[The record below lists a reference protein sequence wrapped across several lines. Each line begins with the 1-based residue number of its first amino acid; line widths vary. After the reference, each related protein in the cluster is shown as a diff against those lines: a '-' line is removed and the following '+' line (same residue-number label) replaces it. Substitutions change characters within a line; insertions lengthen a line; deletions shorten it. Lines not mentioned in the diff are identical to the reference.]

1 MRAMIAGHW
10 CPEVVATISFD
21 GLIGLLRFVICASE
35 IAIHQSWKKLIAF
48 DGYNRR
54 HSYFHFA
61 AILMGGVTAL
71 FGREIVALNDL
82 ISWVQEGGPIRWAWV
97 LPAAW

>member
-1 MRAMIAGHW
+1 
-10 CPEVVATISFD
+10 
-21 GLIGLLRFVICASE
+21 
-35 IAIHQSWKKLIAF
+35 
-48 DGYNRR
+48 
-54 HSYFHFA
+54 
-61 AILMGGVTAL
+61 MGGVTAL